1 MHYFCIP
8 KTNINLIYMDA
19 ANTLES
25 QINRSDYKILIVDD
39 VVSNVLLLKILLTNE
54 KFQVC
59 TANCGNMCIEQAR
72 AEKPDLILLD
82 VMMPDISGF
91 DTAVILKKDPELKD
105 IPIIFLTALNSPAD
119 LVKGFQ
125 VGAND
130 FLSKPFNKEELV
142 VRVMHQ
148 IALVA
153 AKRLIEKQNREL
165 LATINNRDKMYSVIA
180 HDLRS
185 PMASI
190 RMVLNLAVAAIS
202 PDVVGQEIFE
212 LIDKA
217 NKESEDVHDL
227 LDNLLKWTKSQT
239 GRLNVV
245 YQDID
250 LDDVQCISK
259 SFPGFIDVINNEL
272 APSKMQSI
280 YRGDVLKLRI
290 YGQSHSKRI
299 GVYIEGLPDSVRLDE
314 EYTAGIMARR
324 APGKNKWSTS
334 RVEADEVHF
343 EKIRK
348 MVHGYIINTNT
359 KPKDYESLLNKPRPS
374 HADYT
379 ARFLY
384 GDDAARSG
392 GGIFSGRMTAPLCIA
407 GSIAKCELEKRG
419 IKIYSHLLQ
428 IGEASDVGYYEGF
441 TQDEISKVQKKE
453 LPVIDDEAGKL
464 MIQVIDAARKDCD
477 SVGGVIETVVYGMPA
492 GIGGPLFDGIEGKL
506 AQIIYAV
513 PAVKGVEFGYGFE
526 SSYLRGSENNDP
538 FEYDKD
544 GKVVLK
550 TNKCGGILGGISV
563 GGDCAPIVFST
574 AVKPTPSI
582 GKKQQTVDLAEHK
595 NTEIIIEGRHDPCIA
610 PRAVPVIECAA
621 AVAIYDMILAKEKEN

>member
-1 MHYFCIP
+1 
-8 KTNINLIYMDA
+8 MDA

-39 VVSNVLLLKILLTNE
+39 VVSNVLLLKILLSNE

-190 RMVLNLAVAAIS
+190 RMVLNLVVAAIS
-202 PDVVGQEIFE
+202 PEVVGQEIFD
-212 LIDKA
+212 LVDKA

-239 GRLNVV
+239 GRLTVV
-245 YQDID
+245 MQD
-250 LDDVQCISK
+250 LDLNDIIPGVVDIFEMIAATKKIKLSYTGTSTIVRADNDMLKTIVRNFMSKAVKFSPENSSIEISVTSDADFAK
-259 SFPGFIDVINNEL
+259 I
-272 APSKMQSI
+272 SI
-280 YRGDVLKLRI
+280 CDHGVGIAADRLDSIFHKGETTYGTGGEEGSGLGLQLCQDFAHKIGGDVM
-290 YGQSHSKRI
+290 
-299 GVYIEGLPDSVRLDE
+299 VESV
-314 EYTAGIMARR
+314 
-324 APGKNKWSTS
+324 
-334 RVEADEVHF
+334 
-343 EKIRK
+343 
-348 MVHGYIINTNT
+348 
-359 KPKDYESLLNKPRPS
+359 
-374 HADYT
+374 
-379 ARFLY
+379 
-384 GDDAARSG
+384 
-392 GGIFSGRMTAPLCIA
+392 
-407 GSIAKCELEKRG
+407 
-419 IKIYSHLLQ
+419 
-428 IGEASDVGYYEGF
+428 
-441 TQDEISKVQKKE
+441 
-453 LPVIDDEAGKL
+453 
-464 MIQVIDAARKDCD
+464 
-477 SVGGVIETVVYGMPA
+477 
-492 GIGGPLFDGIEGKL
+492 
-506 AQIIYAV
+506 
-513 PAVKGVEFGYGFE
+513 
-526 SSYLRGSENNDP
+526 
-538 FEYDKD
+538 
-544 GKVVLK
+544 
-550 TNKCGGILGGISV
+550 
-563 GGDCAPIVFST
+563 
-574 AVKPTPSI
+574 
-582 GKKQQTVDLAEHK
+582 
-595 NTEIIIEGRHDPCIA
+595 
-610 PRAVPVIECAA
+610 
-621 AVAIYDMILAKEKEN
+621 